1 MARGIGRQEVG
12 PSMPD
17 RLRAAAKRIVGVK
30 QTLKALEK
38 GRARVVYIA
47 RDAEAHVV
55 QPVLE
60 ACQRRGL
67 EPVYVDTMKDLG
79 RHCQIDVGAATAALV
94 DE

>member
-1 MARGIGRQEVG
+1 
-12 PSMPD
+12 MPD
-17 RLRAAAKRIVGVK
+17 RLRAAAKRVVGVK

-38 GRARVVYIA
+38 GSAQIIYIA

-67 EPVYVDTMKDLG
+67 VPVYVDSMKELG
-79 RHCQIDVGAATAALV
+79 RHCQIDVGAATAAIV
-94 DE
+94 EE

>member
-1 MARGIGRQEVG
+1 
-12 PSMPD
+12 MPD
-17 RLRAAAKRIVGVK
+17 RLRATAKRTVGVK

-38 GRARVVYIA
+38 GRARVVFIA
-47 RDAEAHVV
+47 RDAESHVV

-67 EPVYVDTMKDLG
+67 VPVYVDTMKDLG